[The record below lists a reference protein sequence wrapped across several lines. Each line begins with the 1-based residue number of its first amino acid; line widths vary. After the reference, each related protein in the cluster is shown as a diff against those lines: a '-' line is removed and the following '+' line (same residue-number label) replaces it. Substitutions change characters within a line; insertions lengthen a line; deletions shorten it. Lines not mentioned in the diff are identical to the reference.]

1 MRTKEQ
7 EQLEAQEAQWIYL
20 LHDQA
25 PPSNQRH
32 VTPAVLAARAAGTM
46 GDVAPSHHHH
56 YQQHQHQQHHQLL
69 PSVSASA
76 GMFVAP
82 PTGTSNGPYLYRSQG
97 PPGQYQGGYDGYS
110 RASPS
115 GYPSQQQFTEYAP
128 RGREYIMKQPVQR
141 AIGSVVSVHDKWQ
154 IQQPP
159 TPVAV
164 VASAFPPLRSMLSK
178 QEKPQMPPQHIVPGP
193 MVMKSHQPVAAPV
206 RVDRRVQGPH
216 QPQAGLLDLLP
227 KKRRHEEV
235 DEEYKAPA
243 GNKQDED
250 EEEFD
255 ENGNKLSKRNCFP
268 KKCDFPMCK
277 NSSRSRGFCYSHG
290 GGRRCR
296 MDGCNNGAVSRD
308 LCKRHGGGRRCRIN
322 GCKSSSESGGLCYS
336 HGGGRRCNLSWC
348 SARAKKGGF
357 CAVHVG
363 NENAEPPTAE
373 EAAVAS
379 ASEAVASEKSESVT
393 SAKNGA
399 AVHPNVVE
407 TLLSLAQAKSS
418 KSSSSA
424 SERRVASSSFSSTGS
439 TSPTSPASLSTP
451 RYSSIASILN

>member
-46 GDVAPSHHHH
+46 GDVAPSHRH
-56 YQQHQHQQHHQLL
+56 HQQHQLL
-69 PSVSASA
+69 PSVSTSA
-76 GMFVAP
+76 GMLGAP
-82 PTGTSNGPYLYRSQG
+82 PPGATNGPYLYRSQA
-97 PPGQYQGGYDGYS
+97 PPAPYQGSYDAYS
-110 RASPS
+110 RAVAS
-115 GYPSQQQFTEYAP
+115 GYSSQQQFTEYAP
-128 RGREYIMKQPVQR
+128 RGREFMVKQPTQR
-141 AIGSVVSVHDKWQ
+141 AVGSVVSVHDKWQ
-154 IQQPP
+154 IQQAAAP
-159 TPVAV
+159 A
-164 VASAFPPLRSMLSK
+164 AAFPPLRSILSK
-178 QEKPQMPPQHIVPGP
+178 QEKPQMPPQHIAPGP
-193 MVMKSHQPVAAPV
+193 MVMKSHQPAPV
-206 RVDRRVQGPH
+206 RADRRPQASQ
-216 QPQAGLLDLLP
+216 QPQAGLLELLP
-227 KKRRHEEV
+227 KKRRHEEI
-235 DEEYKAPA
+235 DEEYKAAPA
-243 GNKQDED
+243 GSKQDED
-250 EEEFD
+250 EDEFD

-373 EAAVAS
+373 EAAA
-379 ASEAVASEKSESVT
+379 AEKSEPVM
-393 SAKNGA
+393 SAKKAA

-407 TLLSLAQAKSS
+407 TLLSLAQPKPNTSS
-418 KSSSSA
+418 TA
-424 SERRVASSSFSSTGS
+424 SERRVASSSFSSTDS
-439 TSPTSPASLSTP
+439 TSPMSPASLSTP